1 MQIQKRTEGRN
12 LFLIYFGTITSL
24 IGDEIGSVAISI
36 WVALQTDNPINFAL
50 VYSAAKFS
58 RIVFSLFSGSIVDSF
73 NKKKLLYLS
82 DLAQFVLN
90 IFILFLI
97 TVNLN
102 FNLKVFLFCLISVS
116 QGFCLSLFKPAS
128 RAILPEIINKEN
140 LKKANSV
147 LEMSRSLI
155 SMLALIFAA
164 GLVMLLG
171 CELCILINALS
182 FFISALS
189 EIFIRY
195 NFKKK
200 DEQKKTDSRLKKIFD
215 GYRYVLGEKELLRLA
230 LLASCLNFFCT
241 PIFSNILTYQFK
253 TVFTLNWQTGFA
265 FINNFLKDEK
275 SFLALFSSICFF
287 GIGIGNIL
295 GSLASQKV
303 SGKNVKL
310 FTLILQSLS
319 FLILGFYFYFL
330 RENNF
335 LFNVI
340 LLSSIVSLSALS
352 AGFSM
357 GLFNVH
363 TTSLYQKKVVP
374 EFSGRFFAFNTVLI
388 QISSPIGMLIGSS
401 IAATGIFYPVFLFAG
416 GFLCLLA
423 FFNMT
428 RLK

>member
-1 MQIQKRTEGRN
+1 MQIQKRTEKSN

-24 IGDEIGSVAISI
+24 IGDEIGSVALSI
-36 WVALQTDNPINFAL
+36 WVALQTDNPVNFAL

-97 TVNLN
+97 AVNLD

-116 QGFCLSLFKPAS
+116 QGFCLAIFKPAS
-128 RAILPEIINKEN
+128 RAILPELINKEN

-155 SMLALIFAA
+155 SMLAVIFAA

-195 NFKKK
+195 DFKKK
-200 DEQKKTDSRLKKIFD
+200 DEQKKTDSKLKKIFD
-215 GYRYVLGEKELLRLA
+215 GYRYVLGEKELLSLA

-275 SFLALFSSICFF
+275 SFLTLFSSICFF

-340 LLSSIVSLSALS
+340 LLGSIVSLSALS

-363 TTSLYQKKVVP
+363 VTSLYQKKVDP

-428 RLK
+428 